1 MAGTVRTGS
10 WTTPGRYKVALA
22 GAVATDGGKIGAIAN
37 PEGRALLVLGVAIVK
52 STPSTGAANVDVGIA
67 ADADTSS
74 DTLIDGAALNG
85 AGTLCTGANAGTN
98 GKVGQV
104 WGATQ
109 YLTLTGSADSSGFVG
124 DMTVFYVPIGD

>member
-1 MAGTVRTGS
+1 MATSSLS
-10 WTTPGRYKVALA
+10 WDTPGRCSFAIA
-22 GAVATDGGKIGAIAN
+22 GVVATTGGAIAGILN
-37 PEGRALLVLGVAIVK
+37 PEGRALLVLGLAIYK
-52 STPSTGAANVDVGIA
+52 STPSTGAANVDAGIA
-67 ADADTSS
+67 ADATTSS

-109 YLTLTGSADSSGFVG
+109 YLTLTGSADSSGLVG
-124 DMTVFYVPIGD
+124 DCTVFYVPIGD